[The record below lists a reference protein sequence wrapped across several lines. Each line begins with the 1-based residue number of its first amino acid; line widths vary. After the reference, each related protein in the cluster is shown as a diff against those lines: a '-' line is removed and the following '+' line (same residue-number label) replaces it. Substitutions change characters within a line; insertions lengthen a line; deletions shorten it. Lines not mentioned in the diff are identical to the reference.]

1 MPSLSRL
8 NLIRRNDE
16 TSVASAGE
24 RFARA
29 LVGLTRTVWHPDC
42 TFDTAIGAIC
52 EVAAAALQVE
62 RVSVWNYERDAGEL
76 RCLHSYLA
84 LERRHVPAA
93 ELETLSLQDDDY
105 MAALQEVRTLDA
117 ADFEGNPGTAR
128 SHGALRDYVRRHRI
142 NALLD
147 APACINGQLQGLIC
161 HESIDRN
168 RAWTQEEITFAAS
181 MGDYVAMAH
190 EIDRRHRAEAE
201 LQHLRLHDASTGLPN
216 REYMT
221 ELVRQRM
228 GAPRRL
234 DETLAVVH
242 VRIDVADGAALSG
255 GAPTEDEVMVQIA
268 LRLRRLASYDVE
280 LARVH
285 SNGLVFLLARNAV
298 QGTAVRLAERCL
310 AAVRGIEWSHEAIEP
325 GAAVGIAF
333 SAASAVGDPLELMRQ
348 AEEAADHARLRER
361 FAYEVFDI
369 AHHEALVERLRSE
382 RALSDALAKG
392 GFELHYQPEYE
403 ASERQWV
410 AAEALLRWR
419 DGDLLRSAAEFISV
433 AESSGLILPLGSWVL
448 HRACQDA
455 ADWTT
460 TVSGAEPTV
469 RVNVSARQFDDEGFV
484 ADVAAAL
491 LASGLPSARLC
502 LEITE
507 TTLMGNIERA
517 SSLLRELKAMGVRI
531 AIDDFGTGYASL
543 VYLKRFPID
552 ALKIDRSFVQE
563 LPGNAVDTA
572 IVAAVAGLANSLGI
586 DVVAEGVETV
596 EQQHALQAIGV
607 RRMQGWLYAKAMDQ
621 PAIRKLLATP
631 VPSDPSTA

>member
-1 MPSLSRL
+1 MPSLSRVQQA
-8 NLIRRNDE
+8 RRDDA
-16 TSVASAGE
+16 TAASSGE

-42 TFDTAIGAIC
+42 TFDSAIGSIC

-62 RVSVWNYERDAGEL
+62 RVSVWNYDRDAGEL

-84 LERRHVPAA
+84 VDRTHAPAA

-105 MAALQEVRTLDA
+105 MAALQEVRTLNA
-117 ADFEGNPGTAR
+117 ADFEAAPVTAR
-128 SHGALRDYVRRHRI
+128 SHSALRDYVGRHRI
-142 NALLD
+142 HALLD
-147 APACINGQLQGLIC
+147 APAFVEGQLQGVIC
-161 HESIDRN
+161 HESVGRD

-190 EIDRRHRAEAE
+190 EIDRRRRAEAE
-201 LQHLRLHDASTGLPN
+201 LHHLRLHDASTGLPN

-221 ELVRQRM
+221 ELLRQRI
-228 GAPRRL
+228 GAPRRA
-234 DETLAVVH
+234 DETLSVVH
-242 VRIDVADGAALSG
+242 VRIDVSDGAALSG
-255 GAPTEDEVMVQIA
+255 GAPTEDEIMVQIS
-268 LRLRRLASYDVE
+268 LRIRRLCNYDVE

-285 SNGLVFLLARNAV
+285 SNGFLFLLARNAV

-310 AAVRGIEWSHEAIEP
+310 AAVRAIEWPHEAINP

-333 SAASAVGDPLELMRQ
+333 SAAAAEVDPRELMRQ
-348 AEEAADHARLRER
+348 AEEAADHAHLRER

-369 AHHEALVERLRSE
+369 AHHEVLIERLRTE
-382 RALSDALAKG
+382 HALAIALEEG
-392 GFELHYQPEYE
+392 GFELHYQPEYDAAE
-403 ASERQWV
+403 QQWV

-419 DGDLLRSAAEFISV
+419 DGDQLRSAAEFISV
-433 AESSGLILPLGSWVL
+433 AESSGLILALGTWVL
-448 HRACQDA
+448 DRACLDA
-455 ADWTT
+455 AEWTST
-460 TVSGAEPTV
+460 ASGAPPTV
-469 RVNVSARQFDDEGFV
+469 RVNVSARQFEDEGFV
-484 ADVAAAL
+484 DDVAAAL
-491 LASGLPSARLC
+491 AASGLPSERLC

-517 SSLLRELKAMGVRI
+517 SLLLRQLKAIGVKI
-531 AIDDFGTGYASL
+531 ALDDFGTGYASL

-563 LPGNAVDTA
+563 MPGNAVDIA
-572 IVAAVAGLANSLGI
+572 IVAAVAGLADALGI

-596 EQQHALQAIGV
+596 EQQDALQAIGV

-621 PAIRKLLATP
+621 TAIRKLLETP
-631 VPSDPSTA
+631 VRSGTTAT